1 MNRQSVRSRLANP
14 RLIGLVALAVVML
27 LMFLNTSFL
36 TPAQVKGLQPEQFNP
51 AAEASTLMAAA
62 EKKIPTAGAPLAE
75 VVAAIQ
81 QDPAAAAKKYSAVS
95 AAEGSYAFLATAKG
109 TVSEATAE
117 SLQLKVAG
125 IPSETTVIVPLK
137 TAVNG
142 TAVRDAMSFK
152 FADAPGQTTYQYVG
166 DELKKLMQAKVAK
179 IGDPIALKGKEIT
192 VEGVVQLVVIGGPPP
207 AAKPVNLQPVNI
219 KVGS

>member
-1 MNRQSVRSRLANP
+1 MNSQSVRSRLANP
-14 RLIGLVALAVVML
+14 RLVGLVALVAVLV
-27 LMFLNTSFL
+27 LMVLNTSFL
-36 TPAQVKGLQPEQFNP
+36 TPAQVKALQPEQFNP
-51 AAEASTLMAAA
+51 AAEAATLFAAA
-62 EKKIPTAGAPLAE
+62 EKQIPTAGAPLAE
-75 VVAAIQ
+75 LVVAIQ
-81 QDPAAAAKKYSAVS
+81 KDPAAAAKQYGAVS
-95 AAEGSYAFLATAKG
+95 AAEGSYAFLATATG

-117 SLQLKVAG
+117 SLKLTVDG

-152 FADAPGQTTYQYVG
+152 FADAPGQTAYQYVG

-179 IGDPIALKGKEIT
+179 LGDPTALKGKT
-192 VEGVVQLVVIGGPPP
+192 VTVQGVVQLVVLGGPPP

-219 KVGS
+219 EVGS